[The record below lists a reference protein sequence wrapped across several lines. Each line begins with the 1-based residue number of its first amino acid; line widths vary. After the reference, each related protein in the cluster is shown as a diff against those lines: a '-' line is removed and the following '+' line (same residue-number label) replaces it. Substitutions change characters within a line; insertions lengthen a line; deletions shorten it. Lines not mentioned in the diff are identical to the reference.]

1 MACSGASEKISAC
14 PDVEGVGV
22 GSLEESDDGA
32 LKVPLE
38 VRPSPK
44 VRLAGSLASGMGNLP
59 VFTSGRWLFG
69 CSGLVVSQYPKSNFS
84 RCSFVARFCSLVQK
98 TRLSLSN

>member
-1 MACSGASEKISAC
+1 MICSGCMAVCSGASEKISVC

-22 GSLEESDDGA
+22 LEESDDGA

-44 VRLAGSLASGMGNLP
+44 VRLAGSLSSGIGNLL
-59 VFTSGRWLFG
+59 VLINGR
-69 CSGLVVSQYPKSNFS
+69 
-84 RCSFVARFCSLVQK
+84 
-98 TRLSLSN
+98 

>member
-1 MACSGASEKISAC
+1 MVACSGVSEKISVC

-38 VRPSPK
+38 VHPSPK
-44 VRLAGSLASGMGNLP
+44 VRLAGFLSSGIGNLL
-59 VFTSGRWLFG
+59 VLTSGR
-69 CSGLVVSQYPKSNFS
+69 
-84 RCSFVARFCSLVQK
+84 
-98 TRLSLSN
+98 

>member
-1 MACSGASEKISAC
+1 MAVCSGASEKISVC

-22 GSLEESDDGA
+22 GSLGESDGA

-44 VRLAGSLASGMGNLP
+44 VRLAGFLPSGMGNLP

-69 CSGLVVSQYPKSNFS
+69 CSGSVVSQYPSSCFS
-84 RCSFVARFCSLVQK
+84 SSSSVARFCSLVQ
-98 TRLSLSN
+98 

>member
-1 MACSGASEKISAC
+1 MIGSGCMVICSGASENISVR

-22 GSLEESDDGA
+22 GALEESDDGA

-44 VRLAGSLASGMGNLP
+44 VRLAGSLSSGIGNLL
-59 VFTSGRWLFG
+59 VLTSGR
-69 CSGLVVSQYPKSNFS
+69 
-84 RCSFVARFCSLVQK
+84 
-98 TRLSLSN
+98 

>member
-1 MACSGASEKISAC
+1 MVACSGASEKISVC

-32 LKVPLE
+32 LKVLLE

-44 VRLAGSLASGMGNLP
+44 VRLAGSLSSGIGNLL
-59 VFTSGRWLFG
+59 VLTSGR
-69 CSGLVVSQYPKSNFS
+69 
-84 RCSFVARFCSLVQK
+84 
-98 TRLSLSN
+98 

>member
-1 MACSGASEKISAC
+1 MICSGCMVACSGASEKISVC

-22 GSLEESDDGA
+22 GALEESDDGA

-44 VRLAGSLASGMGNLP
+44 VRLAGSLSSGIGNLL
-59 VFTSGRWLFG
+59 VLTSGR
-69 CSGLVVSQYPKSNFS
+69 
-84 RCSFVARFCSLVQK
+84 
-98 TRLSLSN
+98 

>member
-1 MACSGASEKISAC
+1 MICSGFMAACSGASEKISVC

-22 GSLEESDDGA
+22 GSLEEPDGA

-44 VRLAGSLASGMGNLP
+44 VHLVGSLSSGMGNLP
-59 VFTSGRWLFG
+59 VLTSGHWLLG
-69 CSGLVVSQYPKSNFS
+69 CSGSVVSQYPISYFS
-84 RCSFVARFCSLVQK
+84 SCSFVARFCSLVQ
-98 TRLSLSN
+98 

>member
-1 MACSGASEKISAC
+1 MTICSGFMVACSGASEKISVC

-32 LKVPLE
+32 LKVLLE

-44 VRLAGSLASGMGNLP
+44 VRLAGSLSSGIGNLL
-59 VFTSGRWLFG
+59 VLTSGR
-69 CSGLVVSQYPKSNFS
+69 
-84 RCSFVARFCSLVQK
+84 
-98 TRLSLSN
+98 